1 MKVMSNTHSEQ
12 DTSLIE
18 RFSDALWLER
28 GLSENTLS
36 AYRSD
41 LHSLAC
47 WLRANDSD
55 LLSAARHNLLS
66 YLQHRVEAGAK
77 PRSSARLLS
86 SMRRFYRYLLREEVL
101 QEDPSLRID
110 APKLGRPLP
119 KTLTEQEVEK
129 LLAAPDITT
138 PMGLRDRAMLELLY
152 ASGLRVSELVTLTL
166 LQVNFQQG
174 VVKVMGKG
182 SKERLVPLGEEALHW
197 MQRFMREGR
206 GLFLGERRSDA
217 LFPSKRGAAMSR
229 QAFWQLI
236 KRYAVLAGITKP
248 LSPHTLRHAFATH
261 LLNHGAD
268 LRVVQLL
275 LGHSS
280 LSTTQIYT
288 FVAQERLKGLHATH
302 HPRG

>member
-1 MKVMSNTHSEQ
+1 MSEPLNEH
-12 DTSLIE
+12 DTALIE
-18 RFSDALWLER
+18 RFLDALWLER

-41 LHSLAC
+41 LQGLAV
-47 WLRANDSD
+47 WLQSSELGLLRAGRSE
-55 LLSAARHNLLS
+55 LMR
-66 YLQHRVEAGAK
+66 YLQWRVEQGAK

-86 SMRRFYRYLLREEVL
+86 SIRRFYRYLLRESL
-101 QEDPSLRID
+101 ISEDASARID

-119 KTLTEQEVEK
+119 KTLTEEEVER
-129 LLAAPDITT
+129 LLEAPDLST

-152 ASGLRVSELVTLTL
+152 ASGLRVSELVNLVL
-166 LQVNFQQG
+166 AQVNFQQG
-174 VVKVMGKG
+174 LVKVMGKG
-182 SKERLVPLGEEALHW
+182 SKERLVPLGEEALEW
-197 MQRFMREGR
+197 LQRFMREGR
-206 GLFLGERRSDA
+206 GLILGGRRSEA

-236 KRYAVLAGITKP
+236 KRYALQAGIDKP

-275 LGHSS
+275 LGHTS

-288 FVAQERLKGLHATH
+288 FVAQERLKGLHAEH